1 MTVNTPSR
9 TATVEELRHTINR
22 LQVRANVTRN
32 HPPRTFHA
40 FLHARHLALAAA
52 QDFHV
57 FLVSGVC
64 LAVIAGVFAIGIPT
78 QIKLFRT
85 RRELTALLR

>member
-40 FLHARHLALAAA
+40 FLHARHQGDAHITFARIAVRRIPRQKTSRQHLYRRLA
-52 QDFHV
+52 
-57 FLVSGVC
+57 
-64 LAVIAGVFAIGIPT
+64 P
-78 QIKLFRT
+78 
-85 RRELTALLR
+85 